1 MKPDERNVP
10 VNKKSNLALQHH
22 DVIVAHILD
31 PENSPLPE
39 RLRPQ
44 FDRVV
49 TAALLLD
56 HHHPTHVSPR
66 IMAKY
71 QVNVDTARRDVRLA
85 MELFKSRHSVDWDFW
100 NAWQIKDLVETIRI
114 CKNLNKQKERIA
126 AHKVLREILGEP
138 LQAPEDPRRQEKN
151 VFYIQL
157 NNNKTTVNL
166 DLNKIK
172 DLPAEEVKMLI
183 EELQAP
189 VPEDAEIEE
198 MLNT

>member
-1 MKPDERNVP
+1 MKPDEKRVP

-22 DVIVAHILD
+22 DTIVAHILD

-39 RLRPQ
+39 RLKPQ

-56 HHHPTHVSPR
+56 QYHPTHVSPR
-66 IMAKY
+66 LMAKY
-71 QVNVDTARRDVRLA
+71 KVNIDTARRDVRLA
-85 MELFKSRHSVDWDFW
+85 IELFKTRHEVDWDFY
-100 NAWQIKDLVETIRI
+100 NAWQVKDLVETIRI

-138 LQAPEDPRRQEKN
+138 VQASEDPRRQEKN

-157 NNNKTTVNL
+157 NNNNTTVNI

-172 DLPAEEVKMLI
+172 DLPAEEVRVLI

-189 VPEDAEIEE
+189 IPEDAQIEE
-198 MLNT
+198 MFNT

>member
-1 MKPDERNVP
+1 MKPNEKRVP
-10 VNKKSNLALQHH
+10 VNKKSPLALQHH
-22 DVIVAHILD
+22 DTIVAHILD
-31 PENSPLPE
+31 PDNSPLPE
-39 RLRPQ
+39 RLRAQ

-56 HHHPTHVSPR
+56 NYHPTHVTPR
-66 IMAKY
+66 LMAKY
-71 QVNVDTARRDVRLA
+71 GVNPDTARRDVRLA
-85 MELFKSRHSVDWDFW
+85 MEIFKSRHEIDWDFW

-114 CKNLNKQKERIA
+114 CKNLNKHKERIA

-138 LQAPEDPRRQEKN
+138 VQAPEDPRRQEKN

-157 NNNKTTVNL
+157 NNNKTQVNL
-166 DLNKIK
+166 DLNKLK
-172 DLPAEEVKMLI
+172 GLPVEEVRTII

-189 VPEDAEIEE
+189 LPEDADIEE